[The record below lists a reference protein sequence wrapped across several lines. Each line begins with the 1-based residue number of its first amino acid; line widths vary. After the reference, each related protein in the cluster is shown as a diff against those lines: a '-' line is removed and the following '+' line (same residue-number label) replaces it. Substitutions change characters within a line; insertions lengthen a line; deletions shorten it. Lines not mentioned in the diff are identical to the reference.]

1 MTTKHDK
8 RDRDAKRAKRA
19 KHSRAKPPRGAAPK
33 DGSDLLVPGQPA
45 KNAAKQ
51 SEQLFRSIFENA
63 QIGISFLS
71 IAGRAIFT
79 NRAFQEMLGY
89 SEQELSRL
97 EHWDKVIHPDERAS
111 GSARYAE
118 LLQGKRDRDEWEQRL
133 VRRDGRVVVANARFS
148 VLRDAA
154 GKPQYV
160 TSLTEDITERKRAQE
175 ERNRVTRQMEMLLE
189 STGQGLYGID
199 LQGNCTFINRATCE
213 MVGYRPEEALGRNM
227 HDLVHHH
234 KLDGSFYPVDE
245 CPIYRA
251 FRKGQGCRLDTEVIW
266 RSDGTPIAVEYSSFP
281 IVENGKISGAVVT
294 VADITERK
302 HAEEKVRASEQLFR
316 SIFENAQIGIGVFKI
331 DRQELSPNRA
341 LQEMLGYSE
350 KELGRLETWDEITHP
365 EESASDAQRY
375 GDLVLGKRDKDEWEQ
390 RLIRRDGRIVVTRV
404 RFSVLRDASG
414 RPQYVASLQED
425 ITERRA
431 AEDTLRK
438 RDEELRRANF
448 LADTA
453 LELSKAGYW
462 HVPLDGSGWY
472 NSSPRRVAVFGDLP
486 RPDYRYR
493 LDEMFGHASEGDESA
508 ALGAREALNAAIEG
522 TTSHYDAV
530 FAYKRPI
537 DGRVAWIRAVGHVQ
551 RDADGK
557 PTDIYG
563 VSQDITE
570 FKRLESELVTAKEV
584 AEAAA
589 KAKSNFLA
597 NTSHEIRT
605 PMNAILGMTHLALKT
620 ELTPKQRDYLT
631 KTRVA
636 AQALLGI
643 INDILDFSKIEAGK
657 LDMEKAEFRLESVFD
672 NVSSLVSQRAH
683 DKNLEFLIATP
694 QDLPPNLIGDAL
706 RLGQILI
713 NLVNNAVKFT
723 ERGEVV
729 VTVGLEERTS
739 DRAKLKFSVRDSG
752 IGMTPEQTARLFEA
766 FSQADA
772 STTRKYGG
780 SGLGLS
786 ISKRLVEMMGGE
798 IWVESNFGVG
808 STFQFTAWFGLG
820 SGETKRKHFIPD
832 LVGVRVLVVDDNEQA
847 RDILSDALRGFS
859 LRADAASSGE
869 EAIQKVVSADA
880 QDPYRVV
887 LMDWQMPGMDGL
899 EASRQILGG
908 KLSKHMPKILMVSA
922 FGREDLQTQA
932 QEIGIEGYLLKP
944 VSPSLLYDTL
954 VDLFG
959 ARAPEGARSRT
970 KKEDAHAHDF
980 NGTRILL
987 VEDNEV
993 NQQVA
998 TELLEGVGASVTV
1011 ANHGGEALKML
1022 MEGAGSPPF
1031 DVVFMDLQ
1039 MPEMDGFTATSHIRA
1054 QPRLQALPIIA
1065 MTAHALVEERQ
1076 RCLDAGMNDHVSKPI
1091 DPDALFATLT
1101 RWVKPRRVQHAAA
1114 EARPARVVEAV
1125 ALPEIEGV
1133 DVKAG
1138 VARTAGNQRL
1148 YRDLLVRFAKDQRE
1162 LGEQIAFALDSENS
1176 KLAERMAHTVKGVA
1190 GNLSIGKIFSSA
1202 AKLEKAIHE
1211 NDPDTLVM
1219 LAEFT
1224 SLLDHQVHAIEQALP
1239 ENALH
1244 RARGKAKRS
1253 FDARKASAAASRLR
1267 ELLEASDSEAPEA
1280 FQAFAAAADVVDK
1293 ARLDALGTAIHKFDF
1308 ESALALLGEIDRV
1321 YFQGLQGEH
1330 RDER

>member
-1 MTTKHDK
+1 MN
-8 RDRDAKRAKRA
+8 DRKIQ
-19 KHSRAKPPRGAAPK
+19 SAPDSSGRK
-33 DGSDLLVPGQPA
+33 QAEKKLVE
-45 KNAAKQ
+45 

-63 QIGISFLS
+63 QIGISFFS
-71 IAGRAIFT
+71 IDGHLVFT

-89 SEQELSRL
+89 NEQELGDL
-97 EHWDKVIHPDERAS
+97 AKWDAIIHPDERAP
-111 GSARYAE
+111 GAERYAE
-118 LLQGKRDRDEWEQRL
+118 LIHGKREKDEWEQRF
-133 VRRDGRVVVANARFS
+133 VRRDGRIVVTNARFS
-148 VLRDAA
+148 LIRDRA

-160 TSLTEDITERKRAQE
+160 ASLTEDITDRKRAQE
-175 ERNRVTRQMEMLLE
+175 ERNRVAQQMQMLLE
-189 STGQGLYGID
+189 STGQAIYGID

-234 KLDGSFYPVDE
+234 KPDGSFYPVDE

-281 IVENGKISGAVVT
+281 IVENGKITGAVVT

-365 EESASDAQRY
+365 EESALDAQRY
-375 GDLVLGKRDKDEWEQ
+375 GELVLGKRDKDEWEQ

-404 RFSVLRDASG
+404 RFSVLRDATG

-472 NSSPRRVAVFGDLP
+472 NSSPRRVAVFGEIPRADL
-486 RPDYRYR
+486 RYR
-493 LDEMFGHASEGDESA
+493 LDEMFGHASEGDEA
-508 ALGAREALNAAIEG
+508 AAQAAREALNAAIEG
-522 TTSHYDAV
+522 KTSHYDAV

-537 DGRVAWIRAVGHVQ
+537 DGRIAWIRAVGHVQ

-563 VSQDITE
+563 VSQDITD
-570 FKRLESELVTAKEV
+570 FKRLEAELVTAKEV

-683 DKNLEFLIATP
+683 DKNLEFLIAAP

-729 VTVGLEERTS
+729 VTVGLEETTS
-739 DRAKLKFSVRDSG
+739 DRVKLKFSVRDSG
-752 IGMTPEQTARLFEA
+752 IGMTPEQTARLFQA

-786 ISKRLVEMMGGE
+786 ISKRLAEMMGGE
-798 IWVESNFGVG
+798 IWAESNHGAG
-808 STFQFTAWFGLG
+808 STFFFTAWIGIG
-820 SGETKRKHFIPD
+820 SSEPERKCFVPD
-832 LVGVRVLVVDDNEQA
+832 LSGIRALIVDDNPSA
-847 RDILSDALRGFS
+847 REIIAES
-859 LRADAASSGE
+859 LKAFAIRVNSASSGE
-869 EAIQKVVSADA
+869 EGLQELSTADTHDPYQVVLVDCHMPGLDGLQTSRIIRHGGLLKHIPKVV
-880 QDPYRVV
+880 
-887 LMDWQMPGMDGL
+887 
-899 EASRQILGG
+899 
-908 KLSKHMPKILMVSA
+908 MVA
-922 FGREDLQTQA
+922 GFGRED
-932 QEIGIEGYLLKP
+932 I
-944 VSPSLLYDTL
+944 
-954 VDLFG
+954 
-959 ARAPEGARSRT
+959 
-970 KKEDAHAHDF
+970 
-980 NGTRILL
+980 
-987 VEDNEV
+987 
-993 NQQVA
+993 
-998 TELLEGVGASVTV
+998 
-1011 ANHGGEALKML
+1011 
-1022 MEGAGSPPF
+1022 
-1031 DVVFMDLQ
+1031 
-1039 MPEMDGFTATSHIRA
+1039 
-1054 QPRLQALPIIA
+1054 
-1065 MTAHALVEERQ
+1065 
-1076 RCLDAGMNDHVSKPI
+1076 
-1091 DPDALFATLT
+1091 
-1101 RWVKPRRVQHAAA
+1101 
-1114 EARPARVVEAV
+1114 
-1125 ALPEIEGV
+1125 
-1133 DVKAG
+1133 
-1138 VARTAGNQRL
+1138 
-1148 YRDLLVRFAKDQRE
+1148 
-1162 LGEQIAFALDSENS
+1162 
-1176 KLAERMAHTVKGVA
+1176 
-1190 GNLSIGKIFSSA
+1190 
-1202 AKLEKAIHE
+1202 
-1211 NDPDTLVM
+1211 
-1219 LAEFT
+1219 
-1224 SLLDHQVHAIEQALP
+1224 
-1239 ENALH
+1239 
-1244 RARGKAKRS
+1244 
-1253 FDARKASAAASRLR
+1253 
-1267 ELLEASDSEAPEA
+1267 
-1280 FQAFAAAADVVDK
+1280 
-1293 ARLDALGTAIHKFDF
+1293 
-1308 ESALALLGEIDRV
+1308 
-1321 YFQGLQGEH
+1321 
-1330 RDER
+1330 